1 MRFRLLGINTE
12 LGEFLSLRG
21 QALWRGKVYSYHM
34 ITWYAI

>member
-12 LGEFLSLRG
+12 LANFLAYEVKHYGE
-21 QALWRGKVYSYHM
+21 GKVYSYHI